1 MIYPPPLS
9 VPAVAEEPPAVAD
22 AEESPADAEESP
34 ADAEESDVKFLL
46 KSLKASTAKSLIFS
60 DGVLVSWKDDLIFAM
75 VKVVNR
81 AKDNATTNKLLG
93 ISLIILSPLLY
104 RVD

>member
-1 MIYPPPLS
+1 

-60 DGVLVSWKDDLIFAM
+60 G
-75 VKVVNR
+75 
-81 AKDNATTNKLLG
+81 
-93 ISLIILSPLLY
+93 
-104 RVD
+104 

>member
-34 ADAEESDVKFLL
+34 ADAEESPADAEESDVKFLL
-46 KSLKASTAKSLIFS
+46 KSLNASTAKSLIFS
-60 DGVLVSWKDDLIFAM
+60 E
-75 VKVVNR
+75 
-81 AKDNATTNKLLG
+81 
-93 ISLIILSPLLY
+93 
-104 RVD
+104 